1 MAKNGK
7 VELVDKLVEVYNEV
21 KDPKDTRLSKRVAK
35 DILNA
40 FEEAVKELVAEDGD
54 TLDMQGFVR
63 FEKYLSKER
72 NAVNPQTQEPIVV
85 PAKVRTRAKAKF

>member
-7 VELVDKLVEVYNEV
+7 VELVDKLVEVYNEA

-40 FEEAVKELVAEDGD
+40 FEEAVKQLVAEDGD
-54 TLDMQGFVR
+54 TLDLQGFVR
-63 FEKYLSKER
+63 FEKYLSNKR
-72 NAVNPQTQEPIVV
+72 FY
-85 PAKVRTRAKAKF
+85 R